1 MSRTFDARQ
10 YRTLLA
16 AGLRLSL
23 TGSRGEA
30 TDQAGSGE
38 DGSRHLLG
46 AVYSLTLSTIVAAL
60 LFTSASPGQFL
71 FFTTALSMVFTA
83 TAVIGELAGGLFHP
97 LDLAVTGHLPVS
109 GFTRFGARF
118 TELAAALMVLTLNLN
133 LTPAIL
139 FGFVAQ
145 SASGPFV
152 SAVSPFVCLAAAFC
166 VCLAAAFCAALF
178 TAGACLVVYSL
189 LARFLTTAQFQGALL
204 YLNIFV
210 SLAILGL
217 LCNIGRLIEASAVVA
232 TNAGWKQLLFP
243 PAWFSGSVLALL
255 GLPGGTNHSILLA
268 AAGMTAA
275 LLPLLAV
282 AVGSENLLR
291 ALSGSRM
298 AARGKS
304 APGRVMDLFERLFVR
319 PDEKAAFEF
328 TAVHLARDRGF
339 RLKAYPILG
348 VPVLMMVIS
357 LFESKDPLFFILLL
371 YLMNLYLPLVVSF
384 LPFGDFFRAG
394 WIFDALPAE
403 SPQSFAR
410 GAEKA
415 FVYRIMLPLGLLNA
429 VVLAVFLSPL
439 VGPLHALFAF
449 LGGLFVVGARFRTLG
464 VYPFSREFRGVVTND
479 FTGVLFGSLVVFAA
493 LASIQLAVSGSIP
506 FFVGLIVGMALLHK
520 VRYRVRSRQFGP
532 RFDLHEEERS

>member
-1 MSRTFDARQ
+1 MKRLFDMSQ
-10 YRTLLA
+10 YGTLLA

-30 TDQAGSGE
+30 TDQAGAGE

-46 AVYSLTLSTIVAAL
+46 AAYSLTLSTIVAAL

-71 FFTTALSMVFTA
+71 FFTTSLSMVFTA

-109 GFTRFGARF
+109 GFTRFVARF
-118 TELAAALMVLTLNLN
+118 TELVAALLVLTLNLN

-139 FGFVAQ
+139 FGFMAT
-145 SASGPFV
+145 SASGPLLG
-152 SAVSPFVCLAAAFC
+152 AAAPFVVLAAG
-166 VCLAAAFCAALF
+166 FCAALF
-178 TAGACLVVYSL
+178 TAGVCLVVYSL
-189 LARFLTTAQFQGALL
+189 LARVLTTAQFQGALL

-217 LCNIGRLIEASAVVA
+217 LCNIGRLIKASATV
-232 TNAGWKQLLFP
+232 TDGAGGDQLLFP

-255 GLPGGTNHSILLA
+255 GLPGGTSASVLFA
-268 AAGMTAA
+268 AVGLCAA

-282 AVGSENLLR
+282 AVGSESLLS
-291 ALSGSRM
+291 ALSGSRR
-298 AARGKS
+298 AARAKS
-304 APGRVMDLFERLFVR
+304 APGTMMGLFEKLFVR
-319 PDEKAAFEF
+319 ADEKTAFEF

-348 VPVLMMVIS
+348 VPILMMVIS

-384 LPFGDFFRAG
+384 LPFGDHFRAG

-403 SPQSFAR
+403 RPGSFAR

-429 VVLAVFLSPL
+429 VALSVFLSP
-439 VGPLHALFAF
+439 VAGPLHALFAF
-449 LGGLFVVGARFRTLG
+449 LGGLFVVGARFRKL
-464 VYPFSREFRGVVTND
+464 VAYPFSREFRGVVTND
-479 FTGVLFGSLVVFAA
+479 FTGVLFGSLVIFTA
-493 LASIQLAVSGSIP
+493 LAWFQLSTSRSLP
-506 FFVGLIVGMALLHK
+506 LFVGLIAAMALLHK
-520 VRYRVRSRQFGP
+520 VRYRVLSRQCAPTVDPHGEG
-532 RFDLHEEERS
+532 R

>member
-1 MSRTFDARQ
+1 MSRLFDRCQ

-23 TGSRGEA
+23 TGSRSEA
-30 TDQAGSGE
+30 AEQSAEGE

-46 AVYSLTLSTIVAAL
+46 AAYSLTLSTIVAAL
-60 LFTSASPGQFL
+60 LFTNASPGQFL
-71 FFTTALSMVFTA
+71 FFTISLSMIFTA

-109 GFTRFGARF
+109 GFTRFCARF
-118 TELAAALMVLTLNLN
+118 TELVAALAILALNLN

-139 FGFVAQ
+139 FGFAAQ
-145 SASGPFV
+145 SVA
-152 SAVSPFVCLAAAFC
+152 APFVCLAAG
-166 VCLAAAFCAALF
+166 FCAALF
-178 TAGACLVVYSL
+178 TAGVCLVVYAA
-189 LARFLTTAQFQGALL
+189 LARFLTAAQFQGALL

-217 LCNIGRLIEASAVVA
+217 LCNLGRLIEASRLV
-232 TNAGWKQLLFP
+232 TEGAGWQQLLFP
-243 PAWFSGSVLALL
+243 PAWFSGSVLSVL
-255 GLPGGTNHSILLA
+255 GLEGGTGASMAFA
-268 AAGMTAA
+268 AAGLAAA

-291 ALSGSRM
+291 ALSGSRR

-304 APGRVMDLFERLFVR
+304 APGALMGLFEKLLVR
-319 PDEKAAFEF
+319 PEERAAFEF
-328 TAVHLARDRGF
+328 TAIHLARDRGF

-348 VPVLMMVIS
+348 VPVMMMAIS
-357 LFESKDPLFFILLL
+357 LFENKDPLFFILLL

-384 LPFGDFFRAG
+384 LPFGDFFRAA

-403 SPQSFAR
+403 KPQVFAR

-415 FVYRIMLPLGLLNA
+415 FVYRIMLPLWLLNA
-429 VVLAVFLSPL
+429 IALGIFMSP
-439 VGPLHALFAF
+439 VGGPLHALFAF
-449 LGGLFVVGARFRTLG
+449 LGGLFVVGARFGKLAA
-464 VYPFSREFRGVVTND
+464 YPFSREFRGVVTND

-493 LASIQLAVSGSIP
+493 LAWIQLAASGSLP
-506 FFVGLIVGMALLHK
+506 LLAGLIAGMALLHK
-520 VRYRVRSRQFGP
+520 MRYRARSADHGRLSGLP
-532 RFDLHEEERS
+532 GEGMS

>member
-1 MSRTFDARQ
+1 MSRLFDSSQ
-10 YRTLLA
+10 YGTLLR

-30 TDQAGSGE
+30 AEQDGSGE

-46 AVYSLTLSTIVAAL
+46 AAYSLTLSTIVAAL
-60 LFTSASPGQFL
+60 LFTNASPGEFL
-71 FFTTALSMVFTA
+71 FFTISLSMVFTA

-118 TELAAALMVLTLNLN
+118 TELAAALMVLTFNLN

-145 SASGPFV
+145 SAAAPI
-152 SAVSPFVCLAAAFC
+152 VCMAAG
-166 VCLAAAFCAALF
+166 FCASLF
-178 TAGACLVVYSL
+178 TAGVCLVVYSL

-217 LCNIGRLIEASAVVA
+217 LCNIGRLIEASAVV
-232 TNAGWKQLLFP
+232 TQGAGGQQLLFP
-243 PAWFSGSVLALL
+243 PAWFSGSVLVLL
-255 GLPGGTNHSILLA
+255 GLPGGTSASVLFAVVGLA
-268 AAGMTAA
+268 AA

-282 AVGSENLLR
+282 AVGSENLLH
-291 ALSGSRM
+291 ALSGSRR

-304 APGRVMDLFERLFVR
+304 APGRVMGLFERLFVR

-357 LFESKDPLFFILLL
+357 LFENKDPLFFILLL
-371 YLMNLYLPLVVSF
+371 YLMNLYLPLVVSIF
-384 LPFGDFFRAG
+384 PFGDFFRAG
-394 WIFDALPAE
+394 WIFDALPAAG
-403 SPQSFAR
+403 PQSFAR

-429 VVLAVFLSPL
+429 VVLAFFMSPL
-439 VGPLHALFAF
+439 TGPLHALFAF
-449 LGGLFVVGARFRTLG
+449 LGGLFVVGARFRKL
-464 VYPFSREFRGVVTND
+464 VAYPFSREFRGVVTND

-493 LASIQLAVSGSIP
+493 LAWIQLAVSGSLP
-506 FFVGLIVGMALLHK
+506 LFVGLIAGMALLHK
-520 VRYRVRSRQFGP
+520 LRYRVLSR
-532 RFDLHEEERS
+532 EEGLR